1 MTQTLSTEAPII
13 YSDRQVDARV
23 AAIAEAVRVGKPMA
37 ARNMER
43 QLWEDVLEAV
53 ASGNAQAGYLAA
65 AALESKKI
73 DFPRY

>member
-1 MTQTLSTEAPII
+1 MTQTLSTEAPFLPT
-13 YSDRQVDARV
+13 VPEVERV
-23 AAIAEAVRVGKPMA
+23 VAQIRSAVEHGKPMA
-37 ARNMER
+37 AANMER
-43 QLWEDVLEAV
+43 AMWEGVLEAV